1 MPDYLHFRH
10 CMCDVDMDQML
21 GPDMDRRYL
30 APRSV
35 DYSPETGVST
45 LTLRAIL
52 PAEFRERV
60 TALAEKERERERIR
74 KLFNG

>member
-1 MPDYLHFRH
+1 
-10 CMCDVDMDQML
+10 
-21 GPDMDRRYL
+21 MDRRYL

>member
-1 MPDYLHFRH
+1 MPDYLHFRR
-10 CMCDVDMDQML
+10 DMAAIDMGQML

-74 KLFNG
+74 GLFCG